1 MEHQGTV
8 QSNLPLQTYAI
19 FPRTSW
25 HESLAL
31 NLDIMEGKTFSSLS
45 LVWKTVVCNNI
56 CTLEMTD
63 VYVRLTPLNRN

>member
-8 QSNLPLQTYAI
+8 QFNLLQTCAI

-25 HESLAL
+25 HKTLAM

-45 LVWKTVVCNNI
+45 LVRKIVVCNTHLFSEN
-56 CTLEMTD
+56 D
-63 VYVRLTPLNRN
+63 

>member
-45 LVWKTVVCNNI
+45 LVWKIVVCNTHLHSGN
-56 CTLEMTD
+56 D
-63 VYVRLTPLNRN
+63 